1 MVHLWLIV
9 SHYWLLLSHLCK
21 LNSTSDELLVPIIL
35 PIILF
40 CILLMLLTRR
50 LLMSIRSL
58 MAHIPLPPVILRWH
72 LRMLILVRILAM
84 MHLSLLLTSVL
95 IVNKPFLLL
104 KIHVGWYCNL
114 SFFGILLTH
123 VGLLLAR
130 IRIFI
135 SVIIL
140 LCLSNWLLLV
150 KSIRIRRLK
159 LHLLILRRILTL
171 SRTSDLIL
179 INLLGSRAV
188 VSLTLHLLVHFFLKL
203 ALLYEAILV
212 LMLLIVVGLI
222 P

>member
-21 LNSTSDELLVPIIL
+21 LNSTSYELLVPIIL
-35 PIILF
+35 PIILW

-50 LLMSIRSL
+50 LLMSIRLLVTHISL
-58 MAHIPLPPVILRWH
+58 PLVTLLRH
-72 LRMLILVRILAM
+72 LSMLILVCILAM
-84 MHLSLLLTSVL
+84 MHLTLLLTSVL
-95 IVNKPFLLL
+95 IVNKPILLL

-188 VSLTLHLLVHFFLKL
+188 VSLTLHLLVH
-203 ALLYEAILV
+203 
-212 LMLLIVVGLI
+212 
-222 P
+222 